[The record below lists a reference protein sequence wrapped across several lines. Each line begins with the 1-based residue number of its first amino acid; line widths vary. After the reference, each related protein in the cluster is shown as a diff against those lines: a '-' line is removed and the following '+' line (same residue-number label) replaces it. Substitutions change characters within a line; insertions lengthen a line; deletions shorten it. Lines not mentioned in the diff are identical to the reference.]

1 MEEKE
6 IPDTYI
12 STRPEDWFKAAEAIG
27 ADLSADRI
35 NRFVAIILGAP
46 DTGKTA
52 LARFLIEEW
61 CKSGIKVALVDGDM
75 GQSTLGPPTT
85 IGMALFETPP
95 NWIKDIQPVSMRF
108 VGSTSPEGYL
118 LATVV
123 GIKKL
128 TERAF
133 TLGAEIVL
141 VDTTGLVTGSAA
153 RQLKYQKIDL
163 LSPRHILALQR
174 GGEIE
179 HLLAPYERCRIME
192 LHRLIVSERA
202 KVKTREQR
210 RAFRELRFKEYFCNG
225 KLQTFPLGLVRL
237 WNEEFNGLKEVRGI
251 LGGLCDENGETLAI
265 GIIEAVDFG
274 GKNITIFTPLSE
286 VSKVRSI
293 HLGGLFL
300 DSDGRE
306 LGKINRLMYS
316 NS

>member
-12 STRPEDWFKAAEAIG
+12 SAHPEDWYKAAEAIST
-27 ADLSADRI
+27 DLSADRRK
-35 NRFVAIILGAP
+35 RFVTIILGAP

-61 CKSGIKVALVDGDM
+61 CSSGIKVALVDGDM

-85 IGMALFETPP
+85 IGMALFKTTP
-95 NWIKDIQPVSMRF
+95 NWIEDIQPVSMRF

-118 LATVV
+118 LTTVV

-141 VDTTGLVTGSAA
+141 VDTTGLVTGSVA

-174 GGEIE
+174 EGEIE
-179 HLLAPYERCRIME
+179 HLLAPYERCKMME
-192 LHRLIVSERA
+192 LHRLIVSERT

-210 RAFRELRFKEYFCNG
+210 RTFRELRFKDYFCNG
-225 KLQTFPLGLVRL
+225 KPHTFPLGLVRL
-237 WNEEFNGLKEVRGI
+237 WNEEFNSLKEVRG
-251 LGGLCDENGETLAI
+251 LLVGLCDERGEALAI
-265 GIIEAVDFG
+265 GIIEAIDFG
-274 GKNITIFTPLSE
+274 GKNITIFAPLTA

-293 HLGGLFL
+293 HLGGLLL
-300 DSDGRE
+300 DSGGRE
-306 LGKINRLMYS
+306 LGKTNRIMYS